1 MFKNTTF
8 VQEEIMS
15 QGDTLHDLV
24 DIRDVAAVQMALR
37 GGNGVPIGVGVNAMN
52 RLAKGGRVGLV

>member
-1 MFKNTTF
+1 MYHGISAQIA
-8 VQEEIMS
+8 QEEIMS

-37 GGNGVPIGVGVNAMN
+37 GGNGV
-52 RLAKGGRVGLV
+52 LGRSGCKRSQS